1 MPEGSPRRRQE
12 RSTSAW
18 GHSRPG
24 RASSKSG
31 HVRSALK
38 AKQDRGLTLRAV
50 SKVERAPCGVLDF

>member
-38 AKQDRGLTLRAV
+38 AEVNSEHLMIPLPAV
-50 SKVERAPCGVLDF
+50 VG